1 MPVEPETRGKS
12 RDPDGETRGKSRDP
26 EGERQ
31 GFWKRFSKSL
41 EAGRQA
47 YVADLREVFARP
59 ALNAAFWDDLDA
71 SLIAADVGV
80 PTTERVVADLRRQ
93 AAGAHLRSPL
103 QALTYLKAELG
114 REMASRPRA
123 LNLEGSPA
131 VLLVVGVNGSG
142 KTTTI
147 GKLAYLLRLEG
158 RRPLLAAAD
167 TYRAAAIEQLRLW
180 GNRAQV
186 DVIANQ
192 PGSDPGAVAF
202 DAVQA
207 ARARGADTVIVDT
220 AGRLHTRTDLMEEL
234 RKVRRVLQRLDERS
248 PQEILAV
255 LDAHIGQNSA
265 QQVKVF
271 QAAIGLTGLAVTKM
285 DGSAK
290 AGVVLS
296 IEAELSVPIKLVGI
310 GEGLD
315 DLNRFDPEQ
324 YLDALLR
331 MEESR

>member
-1 MPVEPETRGKS
+1 MNAPPEPDDRAPT
-12 RDPDGETRGKSRDP
+12 
-26 EGERQ
+26 ERQ

-47 YVADLREVFARP
+47 YVADLKEVFGRP
-59 ALNAAFWDDLDA
+59 ALDAAFWDDLEA
-71 SLIAADVGV
+71 TLIAADVGV
-80 PTTERVVADLRRQ
+80 PTTERVVSDLRSQ
-93 AAGAHLRSPL
+93 AAGAHLRSPAD
-103 QALTYLKAELG
+103 ALRYLKADLATRMGG
-114 REMASRPRA
+114 RSRE
-123 LNLEGSPA
+123 LNLEGAPA
-131 VLLVVGVNGSG
+131 VVLVVGVNGSG

-147 GKLAYLLRLEG
+147 GKLAHLLRREG

-180 GNRAQV
+180 GERAEV
-186 DVIANQ
+186 EVVAHQ

-207 ARARGADTVIVDT
+207 ARARGASPVIIDT

-234 RKVRRVLQRLDERS
+234 RKVRRVLQRLDPQA
-248 PQEILAV
+248 PQEVLAV
-255 LDAHIGQNSA
+255 LDAHVGQNSA

-271 QAAIGLTGLAVTKM
+271 QEAIGLTGLAVTKM
-285 DGSAK
+285 DGSAR

-296 IEAELSVPIKLVGI
+296 IEAELSVPVKLVGI

-315 DLNRFDPEQ
+315 DLNRFDAAA

-331 MEESR
+331 MEEAG

>member
-1 MPVEPETRGKS
+1 VSAPPK
-12 RDPDGETRGKSRDP
+12 PDEAAP
-26 EGERQ
+26 PERQ
-31 GFWKRFSKSL
+31 GFWKRFSTSL
-41 EAGRQA
+41 AAGRQA
-47 YVADLREVFARP
+47 YVADLKDVFGRP
-59 ALNAAFWDDLDA
+59 ALDAAFWDDLEA
-71 SLIAADVGV
+71 TLIAADVGV

-93 AAGAHLRSPL
+93 AAGAHLRSPSD
-103 QALTYLKAELG
+103 ALRYLKADLAAQMVG
-114 REMASRPRA
+114 RPRA
-123 LNLEGSPA
+123 LNLDGAPA
-131 VLLVVGVNGSG
+131 VVLVVGVNGSG

-147 GKLAYLLRLEG
+147 GKLAHLLRREG

-180 GNRAQV
+180 AQRAEV
-186 DVIANQ
+186 EIIAHQ

-207 ARARGADTVIVDT
+207 ARARGAGPVIIDT

-234 RKVRRVLQRLDERS
+234 RKVRRVLQRLDPTA
-248 PQEILAV
+248 PQEVLAV
-255 LDAHIGQNSA
+255 LDAHVGQNSA

-271 QAAIGLTGLAVTKM
+271 QEAIGLTGLAVTKM
-285 DGSAK
+285 DGSAR

-296 IEAELSVPIKLVGI
+296 IEAELSVPVKVVGI

-331 MEESR
+331 MEEGG

>member
-1 MPVEPETRGKS
+1 MPDNPEPT
-12 RDPDGETRGKSRDP
+12 
-26 EGERQ
+26 ERL

-47 YVADLREVFARP
+47 YVADLKEVFGRP
-59 ALNAAFWDDLDA
+59 ALDDAFWDDLEA

-80 PTTERVVADLRRQ
+80 PTTEWVVAKLRQQ
-93 AAGAHLRSPL
+93 AAGAHLRSPA
-103 QALTYLKAELG
+103 QALRYLKAELG
-114 REMASRPRA
+114 QEMASRPRA

-147 GKLAYLLRLEG
+147 GKLAHLLRSEG

-167 TYRAAAIEQLRLW
+167 TYRAAAIDQLRLW
-180 GNRAQV
+180 GKRAQV
-186 DVIANQ
+186 EVVANQ
-192 PGSDPGAVAF
+192 PGSDPGAVAY

-207 ARARGADTVIVDT
+207 ARARGADTVIIDT

-234 RKVRRVLQRLDERS
+234 RKVRRVLQRLDERT
-248 PQEILAV
+248 PQETLAV
-255 LDAHIGQNSA
+255 LDAHVGQNSA

-271 QAAIGLTGLAVTKM
+271 QEAIGLTGLALTKM

-296 IEAELSVPIKLVGI
+296 IEAELSVPVKLVGI

-331 MEESR
+331 MEDSP

>member
-1 MPVEPETRGKS
+1 VNAPPK
-12 RDPDGETRGKSRDP
+12 PDDSAP
-26 EGERQ
+26 SERQ

-41 EAGRQA
+41 DAGRQA
-47 YVADLREVFARP
+47 YVADLKEVFGRP
-59 ALNAAFWDDLDA
+59 ALDAAFWDDLEA
-71 SLIAADVGV
+71 TLIAADAGV
-80 PTTERVVADLRRQ
+80 PTSDRVVEALRRQ
-93 AAGAHLRSPL
+93 AAGAHLRSPAD
-103 QALTYLKAELG
+103 ALRYL
-114 REMASRPRA
+114 RESLATQMAARPRD
-123 LNLEGSPA
+123 LNLDGAPA
-131 VLLVVGVNGSG
+131 VMLVVGVNGSG

-147 GKLAYLLRLEG
+147 GKLAHLLRREG

-180 GNRAQV
+180 GERAQV
-186 DVIANQ
+186 EVVAHQ

-207 ARARGADTVIVDT
+207 ARARGANPVIIDT
-220 AGRLHTRTDLMEEL
+220 AGRLHTRSDLMEEL

-248 PQEILAV
+248 PHEVLAV
-255 LDAHIGQNSA
+255 LDAHIGQNSP

-271 QAAIGLTGLAVTKM
+271 QEAIGLTGLALTKM
-285 DGSAK
+285 DGSAR

-296 IEAELSVPIKLVGI
+296 IEEDLSVPVKLVGI

-315 DLNRFDPEQ
+315 DLNRFDPGQ

-331 MEESR
+331 MEDGT

>member
-1 MPVEPETRGKS
+1 MPAEPETPGKS
-12 RDPDGETRGKSRDP
+12 GDPDDKG
-26 EGERQ
+26 Q
-31 GFWKRFSKSL
+31 GFWKRFSKTL
-41 EAGRQA
+41 ESGRQA
-47 YVADLREVFARP
+47 YVADLKEVFGRP
-59 ALNAAFWDDLDA
+59 ALDDAFWDDLEA

-80 PTTERVVADLRRQ
+80 ATTEGVVANLRRQ
-93 AAGAHLRSPL
+93 AAGAHLRTPA
-103 QALTYLKAELG
+103 QALRYLKTELG
-114 REMASRPRA
+114 REMVARPRA

-147 GKLAYLLRLEG
+147 GKLAHLLRAEG

-167 TYRAAAIEQLRLW
+167 TYRAAAIDQLRLW
-180 GNRAQV
+180 ANRAQV

-248 PQEILAV
+248 PQETLAV
-255 LDAHIGQNSA
+255 LDAHLGQNSA

-271 QAAIGLTGLAVTKM
+271 QEAIGLTGLAVTKM

-296 IEAELSVPIKLVGI
+296 IEAELAVPVKLVGI
-310 GEGLD
+310 GEGVD

>member
-1 MPVEPETRGKS
+1 
-12 RDPDGETRGKSRDP
+12 
-26 EGERQ
+26 
-31 GFWKRFSKSL
+31 
-41 EAGRQA
+41 
-47 YVADLREVFARP
+47 
-59 ALNAAFWDDLDA
+59 
-71 SLIAADVGV
+71 
-80 PTTERVVADLRRQ
+80 
-93 AAGAHLRSPL
+93 
-103 QALTYLKAELG
+103 
-114 REMASRPRA
+114 
-123 LNLEGSPA
+123 

-147 GKLAYLLRLEG
+147 GKLASLLQREG

-167 TYRAAAIEQLRLW
+167 TYRAAAIEQLQLW
-180 GNRAQV
+180 GQRAQV
-186 DVIANQ
+186 EVVAHR

-207 ARARGADTVIVDT
+207 ARARGADTVIIDT

-234 RKVRRVLQRLDERS
+234 RKVRRVLERLDERS
-248 PQEILAV
+248 PQEVLAV
-255 LDAHIGQNSA
+255 LDAHVGQNSA

-271 QAAIGLTGLAVTKM
+271 QEAIGLTGLAVTKM

-296 IEAELSVPIKLVGI
+296 IEEDLAVPVKLVGI
-310 GEGLD
+310 GEGVD
-315 DLNRFDPEQ
+315 DLDRFDPGQ

>member
-1 MPVEPETRGKS
+1 MPDNPEPSAR
-12 RDPDGETRGKSRDP
+12 P
-26 EGERQ
+26 
-31 GFWKRFSKSL
+31 GFWRRFSNNL

-47 YVADLREVFARP
+47 YVADLKEVFGRP
-59 ALNAAFWDDLDA
+59 ALDDVFWDDLEA
-71 SLIAADVGV
+71 SLIAADAGV
-80 PTTERVVADLRRQ
+80 PTTERVVTSLRRQ
-93 AAGAHLRSPL
+93 AASAHLRSPA
-103 QALTYLKAELG
+103 QALTFLKAELG
-114 REMASRPRA
+114 REMAARPRA
-123 LNLEGSPA
+123 LNLDGSPA

-147 GKLAYLLRLEG
+147 GKLAHLLRVEG

-180 GNRAQV
+180 GARAQV
-186 DVIANQ
+186 DVVANQ

-207 ARARGADTVIVDT
+207 ARARGADTVIIDT

-234 RKVRRVLQRLDERS
+234 RKVRRVLQRLDERA
-248 PQEILAV
+248 PQETLAV

-271 QAAIGLTGLAVTKM
+271 QEAIGLSGLAVTKM

-290 AGVVLS
+290 AGVLLS
-296 IEAELSVPIKLVGI
+296 IEAELAVPVKLVGI

-315 DLNRFDPEQ
+315 DLDRFDPGQ